1 MIVARPKKIVVLG
14 MMSRIPVP
22 GNVWLVAQYLIG
34 FQRLGF
40 DVYYVEAHGMTPFRL
55 MHQKDDDGPVLASEF
70 IAGVMKRFD
79 LSNEWAYHSPY
90 DDRYFGMSDSAVRAL
105 YQSADLVINLHGAT
119 LPLPEHSATGRL
131 IYLETDPVE
140 LEIELYNKDEAA
152 VKFLEPH
159 VAFFTWGLN
168 YGHADCR
175 VPLDP
180 RFPFHPSC
188 PPVILDFWQPNATA
202 MGALFT
208 TVGNWRQHQTV
219 TYQGEKYYWSK
230 EREFRKFLDLP
241 DRVGPQ
247 FELALSSG
255 SHDDADVALLRSRGW
270 RVRDSM
276 AFASDL
282 DGYRQYIADSLGEF
296 TVAKDQNVRLRSGW
310 FSERSATYLA
320 AGRPVVTQDTGF
332 GSLLPTG
339 EGLFPFSTI
348 DDAAQAIRSI
358 NADYE
363 RHRKAALAIA
373 RDYFDSPVVLG
384 GLLDHMGLSAGH
396 TIR

>member
-1 MIVARPKKIVVLG
+1 VIIGRRKKIVILG
-14 MMSRIPVP
+14 MMSKIPVP
-22 GNVWLVAQYLIG
+22 GNIWLVAQYLIG

-55 MHQKDDDGPVLASEF
+55 MHQQGDDGPALAAEF
-70 IAGVMKRFD
+70 IAGVMQRLD
-79 LSNEWAYHSPY
+79 LSDHWAFHSPY
-90 DDRYFGMSDSAVRAL
+90 DERHFGMSDTAVGAL
-105 YQSADLVINLHGAT
+105 YASADLVINLHGAT
-119 LPLPEHSATGRL
+119 IPLPEHSATGRL

-140 LEIELYNKDEAA
+140 LEIELYNQEEKA

-168 YGHADCR
+168 YGFADCK

-180 RFPFHPSC
+180 RFPFRPSP
-188 PPVILDFWQPNATA
+188 PPVLMDFWQPHAS
-202 MGALFT
+202 GDGHLFT

-219 TYQGEKYYWSK
+219 VYQGETYYWSK

-241 DRVGPQ
+241 AQVGPQ

-255 SHDDADVALLRSRGW
+255 SHNDSDVALLKSHGW
-270 RVRDSM
+270 QVRDSM
-276 AFASDL
+276 AFATDL
-282 DGYRQYIADSLGEF
+282 DGYRQYIAESRGEF

-332 GSLLPTG
+332 GNFLPTG
-339 EGLFPFSTI
+339 EGLFPFSTMA
-348 DDAAQAIRSI
+348 DATQAITHINSDYARHSRS
-358 NADYE
+358 AT
-363 RHRKAALAIA
+363 AIA
-373 RDYFDSPVVLG
+373 REYLDAPVVLG
-384 GLLDHMGLSAGH
+384 ALLDHMGLA
-396 TIR
+396 